1 MTEFPLFPGSMR
13 ACINCNVSELC
24 LTSGLSSREVE
35 LLNALIVQCIKVR
48 NNNPL
53 YRIGDPFGSLY
64 GVRVGSFKTSQL
76 TVDGRERVTGFPI
89 AGDILGL
96 DAICSNTHSCNAFAL
111 EDSEV
116 CLMPFARLEALAQKV
131 PQLQRN
137 ISKFLSR
144 EIIHDQNM
152 LFVMGNMNSDERIA
166 TFFLNLSQKFKA
178 RGYSSNEFVLKMQR
192 EEIGSYVGLRLE
204 TVCRSIGN
212 LRNQA
217 LLEISGRNVKIVDM
231 ERLQRFVAGCYRN
244 G

>member
-1 MTEFPLFPGSMR
+1 MTEFPFFPGTMR

-24 LTSGLSSREVE
+24 LTNGLSNQEVE
-35 LLNALIVQCIKVR
+35 LLNASVVQFIKVR
-48 NNNPL
+48 KSNPL
-53 YRIGDPFGSLY
+53 YRMGDPFGSLY

-76 TVDGRERVTGFPI
+76 TFEGRERVTGFPI
-89 AGDILGL
+89 VGDILGL
-96 DAICSNTHSCNAFAL
+96 DAICSNTHFCNAFAL

-116 CLMPFARLEALAQKV
+116 CLLAFARLEALAQKI

-137 ISKFLSR
+137 ISKLLSR

-152 LFVMGNMNSDERIA
+152 LFIMGNMNSDERIA
-166 TFFLNLSQKFKA
+166 TFFLNLSRRFKA
-178 RGYSSNEFVLKMQR
+178 RGYSANEFVLKMRR

-212 LRNQA
+212 LRNQGMA
-217 LLEISGRNVKIVDM
+217 EISGRNVKIVDM
-231 ERLQRFVAGCYRN
+231 ERLQQFVAGCYRN

>member
-1 MTEFPLFPGSMR
+1 MTEFPLFPGTLR
-13 ACINCNVSELC
+13 ACINCNVSDLC
-24 LTSGLSSREVE
+24 LTIGLSNQEVE
-35 LLNALIVQCIKVR
+35 LLNASVVQCIKVR
-48 NNNPL
+48 KNNPL

-96 DAICSNTHSCNAFAL
+96 DAICSSTHFCNAFAL

-116 CLMPFARLEALAQKV
+116 CLISFARLEALAQKI

-137 ISKFLSR
+137 IFKLLSQ

-152 LFVMGNMNSDERIA
+152 LFLMGHMNSDERIA
-166 TFFLNLSQKFKA
+166 TFFLNLSRQFKA

-217 LLEISGRNVKIVDM
+217 MIDISGRNVKIIDM
-231 ERLQRFVAGCYRN
+231 ERLQQFVAGCYRN